1 MRPDLMEILC
11 CPLCHG
17 DLKLSSRKEHE
28 GEVVEGELTCTKCA
42 TVYPIEDGI
51 PNLLPP
57 DERD

>member
-1 MRPDLMEILC
+1 MKPDLMEVLC
-11 CPLCHG
+11 CPLCHA
-17 DLKLSSRKEHE
+17 DLVLDAREKN
-28 GEVVEGELTCTKCA
+28 GEEIVAGQLTCSKCA